1 MTPPRQNIDH
11 LAQARCMLQ
20 RVATIKLFVKA
31 AEIITA
37 TEPVSG
43 SQNADNGIL
52 ELIREELT
60 RREFGTLSDRDL
72 VATASQYGPAAGS
85 HGKHAHVCLG
95 LDER

>member
-1 MTPPRQNIDH
+1 
-11 LAQARCMLQ
+11 MLQ
-20 RVATIKLFVKA
+20 LVATIKLFVKA

-95 LDER
+95 PDER